1 MKCHVCNNE
10 TNNGETT
17 KSSINKNEYFYCNN
31 CLSNGYEN
39 YQDLIEFGW
48 EYNMYNKTFKQKIL
62 LPTLNLNNKNIK
74 QFNEDI
80 INNLNEKENNKNK

>member
-31 CLSNGYEN
+31 CLNNGYEN
-39 YQDLIEFGW
+39 YKDLIEFGW
-48 EYNMYNKTFKQKIL
+48 EYNMYNRTFKQKIL

-80 INNLNEKENNKNK
+80 INNVNKK